1 MGAHGRRLLGWA
13 VHLAFFAAW
22 WQVALLMD
30 RQMHEA
36 PKGPIAPA
44 PAAAETRLLPQGEA
58 LARQQRQAEA
68 APAAA
73 AEPRARLSQLG
84 MRAT

>member
-36 PKGPIAPA
+36 PQAAA
-44 PAAAETRLLPQGEA
+44 PAAAEARLSPQGEA
-58 LARQQRQAEA
+58 LARQQGQAEA

-73 AEPRARLSQLG
+73 AEPRARSSQLG

>member
-36 PKGPIAPA
+36 PQAAA
-44 PAAAETRLLPQGEA
+44 PAAAEVRLSSQGETPGRQP
-58 LARQQRQAEA
+58 ARAEA
-68 APAAA
+68 APAAP
-73 AEPRARLSQLG
+73 AEARARAPQLG